1 MSSGEAA
8 RGAAEGRGACGQ
20 RAGGEAR
27 TTTGGWG
34 RAAKG
39 QAERQAPCAARKG
52 GGVRKTGRRSRAP
65 EKAAQTA
72 TSVRKQRLMPQTATC
87 AHQQLSTSAN
97 DVPVLEK
104 AAPTAPRARRQR
116 LMPASGDLRPPTA
129 TTHQKKPRRQ
139 RPTPASSVP
148 RLPTMFPCLESRADS
163 APRPQTATP
172 RSTTPPRSR
181 KAAPTAPSV
190 HNRHPAPGKPYKRRP
205 HDRQS
210 RPAPGK
216 PRRQRPTSAN
226 DVPVPGKPRR
236 QRPAFT
242 IGTPRRKSRT
252 NSDLR
257 PPTPP
262 RTPKAA
268 PTAPRACRRRICVRA
283 NCAKNSIGTN
293 FMVDILWFPLY
304 NYL

>member
-1 MSSGEAA
+1 MSSGGAA

-65 EKAAQTA
+65 EKAAPTA
-72 TSVRKQRLMPQTATC
+72 LLRPQTATC

-116 LMPASGDLRPPTA
+116 LMPASGDLRHQRRPRTKKAAPTAPTRPPTA
-129 TTHQKKPRRQ
+129 LHVCQ
-139 RPTPASSVP
+139 RCS
-148 RLPTMFPCLESRADS
+148 
-163 APRPQTATP
+163 
-172 RSTTPPRSR
+172 RSR

-190 HNRHPAPGKPYKRRP
+190 HNRHPAPGKPYK
-205 HDRQS
+205 Q
-210 RPAPGK
+210 RPAPTNGDHAPK
-216 PRRQRPTSAN
+216 
-226 DVPVPGKPRR
+226 KPRR

-242 IGTPRRKSRT
+242 IGTLRRESRT

-257 PPTPP
+257 PPT
-262 RTPKAA
+262 ALH
-268 PTAPRACRRRICVRA
+268 VRQ
-283 NCAKNSIGTN
+283 
-293 FMVDILWFPLY
+293 
-304 NYL
+304 